1 VSRAATGAGSGAI
14 LLWAFLALLSRAAA
28 ELPPLQLTAMAFAVR
43 QWIGLD

>member
-28 ELPPLQLTAMAFAVR
+28 ELPPLQLTAMAFAVSGGS
-43 QWIGLD
+43 GLA